1 MKSVFDSR
9 LLRFE
14 VYNPNDFDVI
24 FQRMAEKESYV
35 VNSGISL
42 GPVYVTCKAKGFAI
56 LNHSF
61 YLAHGKNLEP
71 GEPIN
76 MVRKYGK
83 AIGDGTTLP
92 SLPMLE

>member
-1 MKSVFDSR
+1 MKGVFDSR
-9 LLRFE
+9 LIRFE

-24 FQRMAEKESYV
+24 FQRMADKESYV
-35 VNSGISL
+35 RDSGISL
-42 GPVYVTCKAKGFAI
+42 GPVYVTCRANDFAI

-71 GEPIN
+71 GEPIQ

-83 AIGDGTTLP
+83 SIGDGSKLP
-92 SLPMLE
+92 SLPMVE

>member
-1 MKSVFDSR
+1 MKGVYDSR

-24 FQRMAEKESYV
+24 FQRIAENENYV
-35 VNSGISL
+35 RNAGISL

-61 YLAHGKNLEP
+61 YLAHGKNLQH
-71 GEPIN
+71 GEPIQ
-76 MVRKYGK
+76 MIRKYGK